1 MTTEMWIL
9 LIGGIA
15 VLGIVAIPFIDL
27 IKNKDKYRAEVYEN
41 EEKRLND
48 EGETVEVHAEVVDM
62 KCGVNTVGHK
72 EPKALKC
79 FIITFKL
86 DDGELMSLSVPEVFY
101 TGFDIGL
108 KGTLFL
114 IDGQLSSFELDEEVE
129 V

>member
-48 EGETVEVHAEVVDM
+48 EGDIVEMHAEVVDM
-62 KCGVNTVGHK
+62 VCGVNTIGHK
-72 EPKALKC
+72 EPKTLKR
-79 FIITFKL
+79 FSVTFKL

-108 KGTLFL
+108 KGTLTL
-114 IDGQLSSFELDEEVE
+114 IDGQLSSFELDENHE
-129 V
+129 

>member
-1 MTTEMWIL
+1 MTTEMWML

-62 KCGVNTVGHK
+62 NCGVNTVGHK
-72 EPKALKC
+72 EPKTLKR
-79 FIITFKL
+79 FIVTFKL

-108 KGTLFL
+108 KGTLRL
-114 IDGQLSSFELDEEVE
+114 IDGQLSSFELEEEEV
-129 V
+129 

>member
-1 MTTEMWIL
+1 MTTEMWML

-15 VLGIVAIPFIDL
+15 VLGIVAIPFIDI

-62 KCGVNTVGHK
+62 NCGVNTVGHK
-72 EPKALKC
+72 EPKTLKR

-108 KGTLFL
+108 KGTLTL
-114 IDGQLSSFELDEEVE
+114 IDGQLSSFELEEEEV
-129 V
+129 

>member
-15 VLGIVAIPFIDL
+15 VLGIVAIPFIDI

-48 EGETVEVHAEVVDM
+48 EGETVEVHAEVLDM
-62 KCGVNTVGHK
+62 NCGVNTVGHK
-72 EPKALKC
+72 EPKTLKR
-79 FIITFKL
+79 FSVTFKL

-108 KGTLFL
+108 KGTLTL
-114 IDGQLSSFELDEEVE
+114 IDGQLSSFELEEEEV
-129 V
+129 

>member
-1 MTTEMWIL
+1 MTIEMWL
-9 LIGGIA
+9 LL
-15 VLGIVAIPFIDL
+15 VSGIVVFGLISIPFIDL
-27 IKNKDKYRAEVYEN
+27 IKNKDKHRAKVYED

-79 FIITFKL
+79 FIIIFKL

-114 IDGQLSSFELDEEVE
+114 IDGQLSSFELDEEE

>member
-48 EGETVEVHAEVVDM
+48 EGDIVEMHAEVVDM
-62 KCGVNTVGHK
+62 VCGVNTIGHK
-72 EPKALKC
+72 EPKALKR
-79 FIITFKL
+79 FSVTFKL
-86 DDGELMSLSVPEVFY
+86 DDGEVMSLSVPEVFY

-108 KGTLFL
+108 KGTLTL
-114 IDGQLSSFELDEEVE
+114 IDGQLSSFELDEDHE
-129 V
+129 

>member
-27 IKNKDKYRAEVYEN
+27 IKNKDKYRAEVYAN

-48 EGETVEVHAEVVDM
+48 EGDIVEMHAEVVDM
-62 KCGVNTVGHK
+62 VCGVNTIGHK
-72 EPKALKC
+72 EPKALKR
-79 FIITFKL
+79 FSVTFKL

-108 KGTLFL
+108 KGTLTL
-114 IDGQLSSFELDEEVE
+114 IDGQLSSFELDEDHE
-129 V
+129 

>member
-48 EGETVEVHAEVVDM
+48 EGDIVEMHAEVVDM
-62 KCGVNTVGHK
+62 VCGVNTVGHK
-72 EPKALKC
+72 EPKALKR
-79 FIITFKL
+79 FSVTFKV

-108 KGTLFL
+108 KGTLTL
-114 IDGQLSSFELDEEVE
+114 IDGQLSSFELDEDHE
-129 V
+129 

>member
-48 EGETVEVHAEVVDM
+48 EGDIVEMHAEVVDM
-62 KCGVNTVGHK
+62 VCGVNTVGHK
-72 EPKALKC
+72 EPKALKR
-79 FIITFKL
+79 FVVTFKL

-108 KGTLFL
+108 KGTLTL
-114 IDGQLSSFELDEEVE
+114 IDGQLSSFELDEDHE
-129 V
+129 

>member
-1 MTTEMWIL
+1 MTTEMWML

-15 VLGIVAIPFIDL
+15 VLGIVAIPFIDI

-62 KCGVNTVGHK
+62 NCGVNTVGHK
-72 EPKALKC
+72 EPKTLKL

-108 KGTLFL
+108 KGTLTL
-114 IDGQLSSFELDEEVE
+114 IDGQLSSFELEEEEV
-129 V
+129 

>member
-48 EGETVEVHAEVVDM
+48 EGDIVEMHAEVVDM
-62 KCGVNTVGHK
+62 VCGVNTIGHK
-72 EPKALKC
+72 EPKALKR
-79 FIITFKL
+79 FVVTFKL

-108 KGTLFL
+108 KGTLTL
-114 IDGQLSSFELDEEVE
+114 IDGQLSSFELDEDHE
-129 V
+129 

>member
-27 IKNKDKYRAEVYEN
+27 IKNKDKYRSEVYEN

-48 EGETVEVHAEVVDM
+48 EGDIVEMHAEVVDM
-62 KCGVNTVGHK
+62 VCGVNTIGHK
-72 EPKALKC
+72 EPKALKR
-79 FIITFKL
+79 FVVTFKL
-86 DDGELMSLSVPEVFY
+86 DDGEVMSLSVPEVFY

-108 KGTLFL
+108 KGTLTL
-114 IDGQLSSFELDEEVE
+114 IDGQLSSFELDEDHE
-129 V
+129 